1 MSDLPISLQSQQ
13 AYARPL
19 SGEELEL
26 LGKAAAALYS
36 RSGTPLTQAVV
47 ETVKHAGLGPEQVR
61 RIAEFANVE
70 AYLQEFQKCGNDHR
84 YVQFHGGPADVPSIL
99 RDLNDGGGGTVFD
112 RGLADYSHAPVN
124 VSKLASRNMDRL
136 GMEDQ
141 KLASMFQSEDQALPY
156 ADPLGEAYA
165 LYTKLSSA
173 RELITHE
180 MGEAESHYAGIVDAI
195 FTTVKQAAL
204 EGVPLGHVV
213 QAWATVT
220 DEPEFIKAAF
230 TVLTPMLTDSQ
241 VFTSLDQIGESLEKT
256 AAGVVVDE
264 THPLVGDFRQYCELI
279 DKIACL
285 RAARDEVTESMDHL
299 GTFLRGAIEK
309 TAGES
314 HGDDV
319 VNALERGAGALRSG
333 WQGANR
339 LSAAAS
345 EPVRRVTTAL
355 AGPLAGS
362 LVGGAVK
369 HAPKI
374 GVGLVGESAYQH
386 ARYSPAFQGAKNLVL
401 SRIPYTHP
409 YMVRQYGMQMGA
421 GP

>member
-1 MSDLPISLQSQQ
+1 
-13 AYARPL
+13 
-19 SGEELEL
+19 
-26 LGKAAAALYS
+26 
-36 RSGTPLTQAVV
+36 LTQAVV

-180 MGEAESHYAGIVDAI
+180 MGEAESHYAGVVDAI

-204 EGVPLGHVV
+204 EGVPLGHIV

-230 TVLTPMLTDSQ
+230 TVLTPMLTSSQ
-241 VFTSLDQIGESLEKT
+241 VFTTLDQIGESLEKT

-299 GTFLRGAIEK
+299 GTFLSGAIEK
-309 TAGES
+309 TATIQSAWRAANNATARAAVPVKKAVEK
-314 HGDDV
+314 V
-319 VNALERGAGALRSG
+319 VGPLGGKVVGGVIEHSPKILAALALEEG
-333 WQGANR
+333 
-339 LSAAAS
+339 
-345 EPVRRVTTAL
+345 
-355 AGPLAGS
+355 
-362 LVGGAVK
+362 
-369 HAPKI
+369 
-374 GVGLVGESAYQH
+374 YQH
-386 ARYSPAFQGAKNLVL
+386 AKLDPKLQPVRSAGHFVAGRVPGTRSNLE
-401 SRIPYTHP
+401 
-409 YMVRQYGMQMGA
+409 RQYNISMG
-421 GP
+421 GS